1 MQLKIQRKGKSYDE
15 RCKSASLA
23 VWISGLL
30 FALHPVHVEA
40 VAGIVGRADILAGI
54 FFLLAL
60 IFHQNYYL
68 EEEGN
73 GKFTHCDKHL
83 RCCNT
88 SKYDDIITN
97 ASIETENNNNDNNFT
112 RTQPDLYDH
121 ICNKNGNGSFM
132 SQSTFGKNHSLHL
145 VQVKK
150 SCQICFIIRNKF
162 YSCLKYQWI
171 YYYILF

>member
-1 MQLKIQRKGKSYDE
+1 MQFKTQRIGKSYEE

-68 EEEGN
+68 EEEGDE
-73 GKFTHCDKHL
+73 KSTHCDKPL
-83 RCCNT
+83 GYCNK
-88 SKYDDIITN
+88 SKHDDLVTN
-97 ASIETENNNNDNNFT
+97 ASIETENNNNDNDYT
-112 RTQPDLYDH
+112 TTQTNLYDH
-121 ICNKNGNGSFM
+121 ICDENGNRNIT
-132 SQSTFGKNHSLHL
+132 SQSNYRKSTSLHL
-145 VQVKK
+145 AKVN
-150 SCQICFIIRNKF
+150 SNPKF
-162 YSCLKYQWI
+162 A
-171 YYYILF
+171 